1 MKKFLRGIA
10 LTAAAVTMLASAA
23 ACSSNPA
30 SEYDLVTQG
39 TLIMGTNAE
48 FPPFEYKEGDAVGG
62 VDAALMEKVAEKL
75 DLKLEIK
82 DMAFESLPEALSGK
96 NIDVIAAGFTID
108 PDREEKMDFT
118 DSYYTAKQTVLL
130 RADSPYTSI
139 EEMKG
144 RGLKIGAQTG
154 TTGMTTAAPELT
166 EEANII
172 GYNNGSLAVEA
183 LLNGNVDA
191 VIIDNNPANEYKDQ
205 HGDAIKLLEDQF
217 DEEHY
222 CIAVRK
228 GSSALQEAINKALQE
243 LKDEGELQ
251 KIIDEY
257 VK

>member
-1 MKKFLRGIA
+1 M
-10 LTAAAVTMLASAA
+10 
-23 ACSSNPA
+23 
-30 SEYDLVTQG
+30 
-39 TLIMGTNAE
+39 
-48 FPPFEYKEGDAVGG
+48 
-62 VDAALMEKVAEKL
+62 
-75 DLKLEIK
+75 
-82 DMAFESLPEALSGK
+82 
-96 NIDVIAAGFTID
+96 
-108 PDREEKMDFT
+108 
-118 DSYYTAKQTVLL
+118 
-130 RADSPYTSI
+130 
-139 EEMKG
+139 
-144 RGLKIGAQTG
+144 
-154 TTGMTTAAPELT
+154 
-166 EEANII
+166 
-172 GYNNGSLAVEA
+172 EA